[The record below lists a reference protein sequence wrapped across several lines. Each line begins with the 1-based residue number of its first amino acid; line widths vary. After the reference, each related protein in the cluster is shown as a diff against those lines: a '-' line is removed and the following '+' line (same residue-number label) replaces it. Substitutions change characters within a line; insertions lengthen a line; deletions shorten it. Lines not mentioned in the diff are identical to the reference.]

1 MLKAREAGRFGPSG
15 RSCEADRGS
24 GGLQCDLARAETH
37 ASGEAASGRSAPR
50 TRDRWFAALFG
61 AQVRG
66 QSGLYEKRI
75 SYLGQEIDDLVIN
88 QIVSVML
95 FADAEVRV
103 RARVRAR
110 VANPNPWWCQG
121 HVADPNPSPSPSRNP
136 NPNPDP
142 DPDPD
147 PNRNRNRNRSRNRNP
162 DPIPSPTPS
171 QVLHLFHLPA
181 RASGG
186 RAAGTMRE
194 EGCCR
199 LGLGSGC
206 SHLRAP

>member
-88 QIVSVML
+88 QIISVML

-103 RARVRAR
+103 RATPRSSTSTSTLPEAR
-110 VANPNPWWCQG
+110 SSPASRSTIPSGNPT
-121 HVADPNPSPSPSRNP
+121 PNPS
-136 NPNPDP
+136 
-142 DPDPD
+142 
-147 PNRNRNRNRSRNRNP
+147 
-162 DPIPSPTPS
+162 
-171 QVLHLFHLPA
+171 
-181 RASGG
+181 
-186 RAAGTMRE
+186 
-194 EGCCR
+194 
-199 LGLGSGC
+199 
-206 SHLRAP
+206 